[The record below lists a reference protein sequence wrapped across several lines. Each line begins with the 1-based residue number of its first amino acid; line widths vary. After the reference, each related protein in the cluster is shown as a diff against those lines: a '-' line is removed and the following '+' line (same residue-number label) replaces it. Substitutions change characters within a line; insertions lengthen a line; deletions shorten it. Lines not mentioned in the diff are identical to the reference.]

1 MDCASDSDGFAVG
14 ELDGISEDEAAIDD
28 VTTLDGCPVEDT
40 VCDSS
45 GVMLAATETE
55 LTILGEAV
63 ILSVDEADGLIS
75 GVFVSVCKGDGDAVE

>member
-14 ELDGISEDEAAIDD
+14 ELDGISEEEPTIDA
-28 VTTLDGCPVEDT
+28 VTKSDGCPVEDT

-55 LTILGEAV
+55 LTILGEAG
-63 ILSVDEADGLIS
+63 ILSVDEAEGLIS
-75 GVFVSVCKGDGDAVE
+75 AVFVSVCKGDGDTVE